1 MGTTT
6 KTEPTVGRNRAR
18 ESGPETELDEEREQQ
33 YDLLTAAIIGAA
45 VGAGIT
51 LLLRRGPSGRRPVGP
66 LVRYAGRGAAL
77 AGLAGME
84 GAKWAGSRGLE
95 GARLAGDRAVEGARW
110 AAPHAKRG
118 FRTAVDRGGELVD
131 RIPVDD
137 VVEQVREYVDTAR
150 GAINDVVQDE
160 LNDLRK
166 AVRRQR
172 KRIGI

>member
-1 MGTTT
+1 M
-6 KTEPTVGRNRAR
+6 
-18 ESGPETELDEEREQQ
+18 SDPEIDQDDEREQQ
-33 YDLLTAAIIGAA
+33 YDLLTAALIGAA

-66 LVRYAGRGAAL
+66 LARYAGRGAAL
-77 AGLAGME
+77 AGLAGLE
-84 GAKWAGSRGLE
+84 GAKWAGGRGLE
-95 GARLAGDRAVEGARW
+95 GARWAGGRAAEGARW
-110 AAPHAKRG
+110 AAPRARRG
-118 FRTAVDRGGELVD
+118 FRTAVERGEEMID

-137 VVEQVREYVDTAR
+137 VVEQVRDYVDTAR
-150 GAINDVVQDE
+150 GAINDVVKDE